1 MEQLFIKASRE
12 KWRFQT
18 TKGEVMVEDLWD
30 YETDSDRPNVTTLD
44 TIAVAIDQQLTNT
57 PKKSFVKTR
66 SSANIKLELQLEL
79 LKYIIQVK
87 MEEKAAKN
95 LRKAQLEKLSLLR
108 ELEAEDQIKA
118 LKEMTPEERQK
129 MIAELEG

>member
-1 MEQLFIKASRE
+1 
-12 KWRFQT
+12 
-18 TKGEVMVEDLWD
+18 MVEDLWD

-44 TIAVAIDQQLTNT
+44 TIAVAIDQQLTNA

-118 LKEMTPEERQK
+118 LKEMSPEERKK

>member
-44 TIAVAIDQQLTNT
+44 TIAVAIDQQLTNA

-118 LKEMTPEERQK
+118 LKEMSPEERKK